1 MKVIGQIK
9 GKRVK
14 ADVARTVVVASLCML
29 RRVWFGKSSRSRS
42 GGGDQGR
49 SD

>member
-14 ADVARTVVVASLCML
+14 ADVARVVVVASLCML
-29 RRVWFGKSSRSRS
+29 RRV
-42 GGGDQGR
+42 
-49 SD
+49 